1 MFGKKKEAAT
11 TPETAEQPA
20 DNTVQFEKNIK
31 TLWIYTT
38 LFCLFALVLIVV
50 SSVIQSKINS
60 RAEYYQD
67 QYENTKTTS
76 QSAIKNIRDE
86 NEALKKDL
94 ESYKSRAEALE
105 AQTESDAALLNAA
118 SLMVENAEYLAKAQ
132 SALSSGNTEQA
143 RAYYRR
149 IAPDKLSAELVTV
162 YESLKAR
169 LG

>member
-1 MFGKKKEAAT
+1 MFGKKKEAAA

-20 DNTVQFEKNIK
+20 DNTIQFEKNIK

-76 QSAIKNIRDE
+76 QSTIKNIRDE

-94 ESYKSRAEALE
+94 EFYKSRTEALE
-105 AQTESDAALLNAA
+105 AQVAADSELVNNAA
-118 SLMVENAEYLAKAQ
+118 AMLESAEYLVKAQ

-143 RAYYRR
+143 RGYY
-149 IAPDKLSAELVTV
+149 ANVNEYALPEEMKAT